1 MRGFGMEAKK
11 LVPGLPDALILRP
24 VRIYI
29 AAAIAAAAAGVAA
42 ARLGTPTVRADTLPG
57 ALYVSGLHIDG
68 DKPTALID
76 LSNRSDSSDDF
87 YALSVL
93 FFHADGHRAADQLD
107 IASPLTSGKSIT
119 INVGGIV
126 SAYRAS
132 HEIAPFKGPVQVV
145 IYGYTCTDLGTCQSA
160 AVARPFG
167 PEVIHVAAV
176 QTEGKVTYDGVVQWR
191 LAQ

>member
-1 MRGFGMEAKK
+1 
-11 LVPGLPDALILRP
+11 

-42 ARLGTPTVRADTLPG
+42 ARLGTPAVRADTVPG
-57 ALYVSGLHIDG
+57 ALYVSGLRVDG
-68 DKPTALID
+68 DKPTAFID
-76 LSNRSDSSDDF
+76 ISNRSDSPDDY
-87 YALSVL
+87 YAISVL

-132 HEIAPFKGPVQVV
+132 NEIAPFKGPVQVV

-167 PEVIHVAAV
+167 PEVIYASAV
-176 QTEGKVTYDGVVQWR
+176 QTEGRVTYDGVVQWR
-191 LAQ
+191 PAQ